1 MHLHKDDP
9 DEPDSAVD
17 LDYLCDRWLV
27 GSVDTVTRKLAELQE
42 ALGGFGTLLVLG
54 MDYLE
59 QPEAWR
65 ESMRLLAEEVVPNLP
80 EPAAL
85 R

>member
-1 MHLHKDDP
+1 
-9 DEPDSAVD
+9 
-17 LDYLCDRWLV
+17 
-27 GSVDTVTRKLAELQE
+27 
-42 ALGGFGTLLVLG
+42 